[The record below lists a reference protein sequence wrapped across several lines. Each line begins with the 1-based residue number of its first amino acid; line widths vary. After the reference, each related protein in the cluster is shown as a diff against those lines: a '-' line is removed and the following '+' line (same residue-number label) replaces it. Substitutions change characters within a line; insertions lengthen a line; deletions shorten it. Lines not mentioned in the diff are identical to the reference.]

1 MEFFLCYTV
10 NMNYLSIDSDEQII
24 KLLEQ
29 WKINGTQQVA
39 MDFEGEFNLHCYGEH
54 LCLIQ
59 IFDGQNFYLIDPL
72 SADELASEKN
82 AKNLGKPFVPFA
94 NSSTRNN
101 VTENGLRLLLESPQ
115 IEKIWFDCAS
125 DGELVWKKFGI
136 RLTRVYDLF
145 KLARVLGLVGPG
157 LAGNLEAL
165 TRRFV
170 EEKKLENQP
179 ASCTDGS
186 AAGSGT
192 NLNPKERISEKKRLQ
207 QTNWMLRPLTELQL
221 KYALKDVANLFAL
234 RKELDAMVKEKKLLP
249 QARAAMRGIPQL
261 RKEAVAG
268 YTKLPGYKRLKVHQ
282 QVYLRHFFEARDR
295 VARQLNKPPY
305 QVLDKH
311 LLVRLSQKAPF
322 IAGQL
327 KAELGDKSRGARLLL
342 PLMEEAN
349 LVAQKEVG
357 AMEAVVP

>member
-1 MEFFLCYTV
+1 
-10 NMNYLSIDSDEQII
+10 MNYLSIDSDEQII

-145 KLARVLGLVGPG
+145 KLARVLGLVGIVLMMPPRNAPFTYIVVKSG
-157 LAGNLEAL
+157 E
-165 TRRFV
+165 RMRFSQKSLIFFQIIV
-170 EEKKLENQP
+170 
-179 ASCTDGS
+179 
-186 AAGSGT
+186 
-192 NLNPKERISEKKRLQ
+192 
-207 QTNWMLRPLTELQL
+207 
-221 KYALKDVANLFAL
+221 DVAC
-234 RKELDAMVKEKKLLP
+234 P
-249 QARAAMRGIPQL
+249 
-261 RKEAVAG
+261 
-268 YTKLPGYKRLKVHQ
+268 
-282 QVYLRHFFEARDR
+282 
-295 VARQLNKPPY
+295 
-305 QVLDKH
+305 
-311 LLVRLSQKAPF
+311 
-322 IAGQL
+322 
-327 KAELGDKSRGARLLL
+327 
-342 PLMEEAN
+342 
-349 LVAQKEVG
+349 
-357 AMEAVVP
+357 

>member
-1 MEFFLCYTV
+1 M
-10 NMNYLSIDSDEQII
+10 
-24 KLLEQ
+24 
-29 WKINGTQQVA
+29 
-39 MDFEGEFNLHCYGEH
+39 
-54 LCLIQ
+54 
-59 IFDGQNFYLIDPL
+59 
-72 SADELASEKN
+72 
-82 AKNLGKPFVPFA
+82 
-94 NSSTRNN
+94 
-101 VTENGLRLLLESPQ
+101 
-115 IEKIWFDCAS
+115 
-125 DGELVWKKFGI
+125 
-136 RLTRVYDLF
+136 
-145 KLARVLGLVGPG
+145 
-157 LAGNLEAL
+157 
-165 TRRFV
+165 
-170 EEKKLENQP
+170 KLENQP

-349 LVAQKEVG
+349 LVAQREVG